1 MSLIDQLKDQISGEA
16 LSGLSQQLGTDE
28 QTTQSAISQALP
40 MLMGVLAKQTG
51 TRDGASGLMSMI
63 DQEGDGIMDDLV
75 GFLSSTNN
83 GSGPNI
89 LNSLLGGKRQKV
101 EEGVSQMTNL
111 DSGKSS
117 QLLENLAPI
126 VMGFLSKQKNQQ
138 GLNMSAIAGLLGQEA
153 RQADAGGAIGML
165 NNLLDQDGDGS
176 MLDDALGFLGRF
188 GKK

>member
-75 GFLSSTNN
+75 GFLSKTDN
-83 GSGPNI
+83 GSGPSI
-89 LNSLLGGKRQKV
+89 LNSLLGNKRQKV

-111 DSGKSS
+111 DAGKSS
-117 QLLENLAPI
+117 QAE
-126 VMGFLSKQKNQQ
+126 K
-138 GLNMSAIAGLLGQEA
+138 SARTKYECYCRTIGTRGQTSRFRWSYRHVEQPARPGRRRQHAG
-153 RQADAGGAIGML
+153 
-165 NNLLDQDGDGS
+165 
-176 MLDDALGFLGRF
+176 
-188 GKK
+188 